1 MEITNSKVEQDN
13 RTDQV
18 FDDIYWGFDV
28 CKAVGSKNIKVV
40 YDIYHVQISNGDV
53 VRTLR
58 DNLEHVCHIHVAGVP
73 SRAEI
78 DDTQELNYHYIA
90 QQIADMGYQD
100 FVSHE
105 YRPSPGRNPLI
116 F

>member
-1 MEITNSKVEQDN
+1 ILSRVAPYAEEKGINLCMEITNSKVPSDN

-28 CKAVGSKNIKVV
+28 CKGTESSRVKIV
-40 YDIYHVQISNGDV
+40 YDFYHVQIMNGDV

-58 DNLEHVCHIHVAGVP
+58 DNLDLVCHIHVAGVP

-78 DDTQELNYHYIA
+78 DDTNELNYR
-90 QQIADMGYQD
+90 
-100 FVSHE
+100 F
-105 YRPSPGRNPLI
+105 
-116 F
+116 